1 MNRNIIALF
10 KCQSYINIVV
20 CARICIRSLSHVI
33 IIIIIITV
41 ILVLIVAVSIGAA
54 DCLTTL
60 DKGSAIRLG

>member
-33 IIIIIITV
+33 TIIITV

-60 DKGSAIRLG
+60 GKGSAIRLG